1 MTRIAV
7 VGLILAEAFAGPAAA
22 KDPTDADWMIRMMV
36 CTQENSPNMEVYL
49 PQSIREKAAC
59 GGAGASGDRLLH
71 ARPQR
76 REQG

>member
-36 CTQENSPNMEVYL
+36 CTQENSPNMEVL
-49 PQSIREKAAC
+49 PSAIDSGKSRLWRRWRIR
-59 GGAGASGDRLLH
+59 
-71 ARPQR
+71 
-76 REQG
+76 